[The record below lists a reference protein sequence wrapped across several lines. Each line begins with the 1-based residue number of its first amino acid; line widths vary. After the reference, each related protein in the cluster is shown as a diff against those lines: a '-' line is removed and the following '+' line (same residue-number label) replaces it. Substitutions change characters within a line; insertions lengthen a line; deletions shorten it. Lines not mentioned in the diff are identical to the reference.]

1 MKRLIVLLGVA
12 GVSLSAV
19 FVRWSTAPSLIL
31 ALYRMAFSAAL
42 MAVPVLAGRRRELKS
57 LTRRDVLL
65 CLASGLFLGIH
76 FAAYFGALR
85 ATSIASAVVLVD
97 TEVFFVA
104 AASAL
109 FLGQRL
115 PRRTWPAV
123 LLAFAGS
130 AVVALADSAAGT
142 NALLGDLI
150 ALAGAAAMAV
160 YTMIGTVCRQRLSTS
175 VYTFLVYTSAAATL
189 LAAALLSGTP
199 LAGYGPVNG
208 LTALGMAVCCTLL
221 GHNVFSWGLKYLPPA
236 FIATVKLMEPVFA
249 SVWGLLLFGERPGW
263 LTVAGGAAVLLGV
276 GLYARTIGGKTRGER
291 TMREQMHVRIVPM
304 TGDHLDEVAELERIC
319 FTTPW
324 SRNMLVEELQNDCAA
339 FLVALDDE
347 DHVAG
352 YAGLLV
358 VLDEGYI
365 TNVAVRPECRRNG
378 IAQKLL
384 QVFLD
389 FAQAHKL
396 AFLTLEVR
404 ASNYGAIALYGS
416 RGFRSVG
423 RRKNYYEHPKED
435 AIIMTKEFTDGTED
449 PDTGAAADGL

>member
-1 MKRLIVLLGVA
+1 MQIKDDISPEVQQAKMRFSIIGNAPALTAAVQRAIKVA
-12 GVSLSAV
+12 PIDLS
-19 FVRWSTAPSLIL
+19 
-31 ALYRMAFSAAL
+31 
-42 MAVPVLAGRRRELKS
+42 
-57 LTRRDVLL
+57 
-65 CLASGLFLGIH
+65 
-76 FAAYFGALR
+76 
-85 ATSIASAVVLVD
+85 VLV
-97 TEVFFVA
+97 TGESGVGKEFFPKIIHA
-104 AASAL
+104 YSSRKHA
-109 FLGQRL
+109 RYI
-115 PRRTWPAV
+115 AV
-123 LLAFAGS
+123 NCGAIPEGTI
-130 AVVALADSAAGT
+130 DS
-142 NALLGDLI
+142 
-150 ALAGAAAMAV
+150 
-160 YTMIGTVCRQRLSTS
+160 
-175 VYTFLVYTSAAATL
+175 
-189 LAAALLSGTP
+189 
-199 LAGYGPVNG
+199 
-208 LTALGMAVCCTLL
+208 
-221 GHNVFSWGLKYLPPA
+221 
-236 FIATVKLMEPVFA
+236 E
-249 SVWGLLLFGERPGW
+249 LFGHEKGAFTGAISARKGYFEE
-263 LTVAGGAAVLLGV
+263 ADGG
-276 GLYARTIGGKTRGER
+276 TIF
-291 TMREQMHVRIVPM
+291 
-304 TGDHLDEVAELERIC
+304 LDEVAELERIC